1 MPAIPNG
8 VPIGL
13 DELIATRERWVR
25 EHLEQRPGWWRPL
38 ARLAWRAEL
47 EQLEVLPLGQVAA
60 RMRGA

>member
-1 MPAIPNG
+1 MSIPNG

-25 EHLEQRPGWWRPL
+25 EHLAQRPGWWRPL

-47 EQLEVLPLGQVAA
+47 EQLEVLPLGEVAA